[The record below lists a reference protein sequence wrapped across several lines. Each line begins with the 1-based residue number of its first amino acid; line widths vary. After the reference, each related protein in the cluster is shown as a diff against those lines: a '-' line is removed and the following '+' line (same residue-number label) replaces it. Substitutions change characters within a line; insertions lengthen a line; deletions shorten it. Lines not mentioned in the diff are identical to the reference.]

1 MMGLLLSLSLFQLIR
16 LALGSSGWN
25 GNGVSLKQLCWIL
38 LRPTLTR
45 VLTTNAFNVVFTQE
59 ALLQGDGTYFC
70 GQQSS
75 RP

>member
-1 MMGLLLSLSLFQLIR
+1 MMGLLLSLSLSQLIR

-25 GNGVSLKQLCWIL
+25 GNGVSLKQLCWVL
-38 LRPTLTR
+38 LRHTLTR
-45 VLTTNAFNVVFTQE
+45 VPLMVFTQE